1 MKMMDMCLEERKQGI
16 MASLKKDPELKLIE
30 KQLLAAAEGKLYIY
44 RPNALPNEII
54 GDECKKQIRRIESV
68 TDGIVWA
75 VMEMYVGKS
84 CVRDYLIAGKNYFVE
99 GMLLEKDYGL
109 ALFAGTYSDLNYGN
123 LELGDVCVNANQ
135 YGLFRTF

>member
-1 MKMMDMCLEERKQGI
+1 MKMMDMCLEERKSGI
-16 MASLKKDPELKLIE
+16 MASLKKDPELKLLE

-44 RPNALPNEII
+44 RPNALPDEII
-54 GDECKKQIRRIESV
+54 TDEYKKQVRRIESI

-75 VMEMYVGKS
+75 VMEMYVGKA
-84 CVRDYLIAGKNYFVE
+84 CIRDYLIADKDYSVQ

-109 ALFAGTYSDLNYGN
+109 ALFAGTYSDLIYGN